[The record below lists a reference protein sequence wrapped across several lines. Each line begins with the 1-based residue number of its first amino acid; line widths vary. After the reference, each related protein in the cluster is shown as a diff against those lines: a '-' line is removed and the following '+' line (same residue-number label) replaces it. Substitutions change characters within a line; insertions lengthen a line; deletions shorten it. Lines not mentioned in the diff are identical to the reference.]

1 MEQQSNQGGSWSL
14 MIEQATVSLT
24 GDAMSQLKS
33 LLEKEGNPELALRVF
48 VSGGG
53 CSGLQYGMAFDDNV
67 RPGDELVEHEGVRVV
82 IDDFSAP
89 YIRGS
94 EIDYVD
100 SLMGAGFTVHN
111 PNAVSSCSCGHS
123 FDAGDDASTASSCG
137 CGH

>member
-1 MEQQSNQGGSWSL
+1 

-24 GDAMSQLKS
+24 DDALSQLKS
-33 LLEKEGNPELALRVF
+33 LLEKEGNPELSLRVF

-67 RPGDELVEHEGVRVV
+67 RPGDELVEQHGVRVLV
-82 IDDFSAP
+82 DDFSAP
-89 YIRGS
+89 YLRGS

-111 PNAVSSCSCGHS
+111 PNAVKSCSCGHS

>member
-1 MEQQSNQGGSWSL
+1 

-24 GDAMSQLKS
+24 APALEQLRG
-33 LLEKEGNPELALRVF
+33 LLAKETSPNIGLRVF

-53 CSGLQYGMAFDDNV
+53 CSGLQYGMALDDNV
-67 RPGDELVEHEGVRVV
+67 RPGDEVIEQDGLRILV
-82 IDDFSAP
+82 DDFSSQH
-89 YIRGS
+89 IRGS

-111 PNAVSSCSCGHS
+111 PNAVHSCSCGHS
-123 FDAGDDASTASSCG
+123 FDTGEDAGTARACG

>member
-1 MEQQSNQGGSWSL
+1 

-24 GDAMSQLKS
+24 GEALSQLRS
-33 LLEKEGNPELALRVF
+33 LLEKEGNPEIALRVF

-53 CSGLQYGMAFDDNV
+53 CSGLQYGMAFVDTT
-67 RPGDELVEHEGVRVV
+67 RAGDEVVEQDGVRVV

-123 FDAGDDASTASSCG
+123 FDAGDDAGTAKSCG

>member
-1 MEQQSNQGGSWSL
+1 
-14 MIEQATVSLT
+14 MIEQATVTLT
-24 GDAMSQLKS
+24 GEALSQLKS
-33 LLEKEGNPELALRVF
+33 LLDKESSSEVALRVF

-53 CSGLQYGMAFDDNV
+53 CSGLQYGMAFDDAT
-67 RPGDELVEHEGVRVV
+67 RPGDEVVEQDGVRVV

-89 YIRGS
+89 YLRGS

-100 SLMGAGFTVHN
+100 SLMGAGFAVHN

>member
-1 MEQQSNQGGSWSL
+1 

-24 GDAMSQLKS
+24 APALEQLRA
-33 LLEKEGNPELALRVF
+33 LLAKETSTDMALRVF

-53 CSGLQYGMAFDDNV
+53 CSGLQYGMALDDNV
-67 RPGDELVEHEGVRVV
+67 RAGDEVIEQDGLRILV
-82 IDDFSAP
+82 DDFSSQH
-89 YIRGS
+89 IRGS

-111 PNAVSSCSCGHS
+111 PNAVHSCSCGHS
-123 FDAGDDASTASSCG
+123 FDTGDDAGGASACG

>member
-1 MEQQSNQGGSWSL
+1 

-24 GDAMSQLKS
+24 APALEQLRA
-33 LLEKEGNPELALRVF
+33 LLAKETSPDMGLRVF

-53 CSGLQYGMAFDDNV
+53 CSGLQYGMALDDNV
-67 RPGDELVEHEGVRVV
+67 RPGDEVIEQDGLRILV
-82 IDDFSAP
+82 DDFSSQH
-89 YIRGS
+89 IRGS

-111 PNAVSSCSCGHS
+111 PNAVHSCSCGHS
-123 FDAGDDASTASSCG
+123 FDTGDDAGSARTCG

>member
-1 MEQQSNQGGSWSL
+1 

-24 GDAMSQLKS
+24 GDALSQLKS
-33 LLEKEGNPELALRVF
+33 LLEKEGNPEVALRVF

-53 CSGLQYGMAFDDNV
+53 CSGFQYGMAFDDAT
-67 RPGDELVEHEGVRVV
+67 RPGDEVVEMDGVRVV

-123 FDAGDDASTASSCG
+123 FDAGDDAGSAKACG